1 MEKRKNLCAMIPETL
16 YTQVCFEKEKLELT
30 LSQYV
35 EKILKEHFEGG
46 KTMDSKVRTLAFQ
59 VSEEMFVRL
68 KQHLKKNGMNQKEFV
83 IALIEQALAEA
94 ESQEETQ
101 AQKPSENQ
109 EKTQI
114 QEQTE
119 NQEEIN
125 Q

>member
-1 MEKRKNLCAMIPETL
+1 
-16 YTQVCFEKEKLELT
+16 
-30 LSQYV
+30 
-35 EKILKEHFEGG
+35 
-46 KTMDSKVRTLAFQ
+46 MDSKVRTLAFQ
-59 VSEEMFVRL
+59 VSEELFVRL